1 MSAPARPPEGR
12 ASSPGED
19 VAQRQEGSP
28 VNAPAQRAGTLLIDA
43 GNTRVKFGWRND
55 DATSGQAVPR
65 TSLQV
70 AFRHEEVPEALLP
83 WLDEAGLRPRAAL
96 GSNVAGDDSE
106 RTIASLLARNGC
118 AVDWI
123 RAGRRL
129 LGVTNG
135 YRHPER
141 LGADRWLSL
150 VGIWNRWRRQA
161 APGAAAPVHVLAHF
175 GTATTVDTLDGSG
188 RFVGGL
194 ILPGRD
200 LMRQSLAAGTAGL
213 PRANG
218 QVAPF
223 PDNTGDAIMSGVAA
237 AQAGAVARQWLAAR
251 ERFRQEPLL
260 VASGGA
266 WSAIAGE
273 VAHLMRAAG
282 STRQVLVVD
291 NPVLDG
297 LACLAESGLAP
308 SS

>member
-1 MSAPARPPEGR
+1 MSAGM
-12 ASSPGED
+12 
-19 VAQRQEGSP
+19 
-28 VNAPAQRAGTLLIDA
+28 LLIDA
-43 GNTRVKFGWRND
+43 GNTRVKFGWRPD
-55 DATSGQAVPR
+55 GGAADHAVPR
-65 TSLQV
+65 APSQV
-70 AFRHEEVPEALLP
+70 AFRHDELPEALP
-83 WLDEAGLRPRAAL
+83 RWLDAAGLEPRAAL
-96 GSNVAGDDSE
+96 GANVAGEDSE
-106 RTIASLLARNGC
+106 RTIAAILAQIGC
-118 AVDWI
+118 ATEWI
-123 RAGRRL
+123 RAGTRL

-135 YRHPER
+135 YRYPER

-161 APGAAAPVHVLAHF
+161 APGTPAPVHLLAHF
-175 GTATTVDTLDGSG
+175 GTATTVDTLDASG
-188 RFVGGL
+188 RFIGGL

-200 LMRQSLAAGTAGL
+200 LMRQSLADGTAGL
-213 PRANG
+213 PRASG
-218 QVAPF
+218 QVTPF

-237 AQAGAVARQWLAAR
+237 AQGGAVVRQWLAAR

-297 LACLAESGLAP
+297 LACLAESAP
-308 SS
+308 DPGSP